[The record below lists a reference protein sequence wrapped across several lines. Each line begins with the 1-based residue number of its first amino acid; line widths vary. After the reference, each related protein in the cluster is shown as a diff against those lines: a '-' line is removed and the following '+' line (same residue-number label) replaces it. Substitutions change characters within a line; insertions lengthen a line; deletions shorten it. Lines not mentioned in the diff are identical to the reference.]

1 MSKFVKPKIDV
12 IIDNYSTVTSSNNLN
27 EAFKKVEAIKQM
39 TGDII
44 EDQIRNMEE
53 AEKLME
59 TTQNIKWESK
69 EYEKGSKKLE
79 NIMKTQEFWMCSRR
93 CLLMFLGLGLF
104 LAIIIIIIVSVSGG
118 SDDSSTDTSTNAN
131 STTPTS

>member
-12 IIDNYSTVTSSNNLN
+12 IIDNYATTTNTKYLDD
-27 EAFKKVEAIKQM
+27 AFKKVDQIKNM

-59 TTQNIKWESK
+59 TT
-69 EYEKGSKKLE
+69 
-79 NIMKTQEFWMCSRR
+79 
-93 CLLMFLGLGLF
+93 
-104 LAIIIIIIVSVSGG
+104 
-118 SDDSSTDTSTNAN
+118 
-131 STTPTS
+131 

>member
-12 IIDNYSTVTSSNNLN
+12 IIDNYVTTTKTKHLDD
-27 EAFKKVEAIKQM
+27 AFKKVDQIKAM

-59 TTQNIKWESK
+59 TT
-69 EYEKGSKKLE
+69 
-79 NIMKTQEFWMCSRR
+79 
-93 CLLMFLGLGLF
+93 
-104 LAIIIIIIVSVSGG
+104 
-118 SDDSSTDTSTNAN
+118 
-131 STTPTS
+131 